1 MASTPSR
8 FDLPAVYATLVSKVK
23 EIIENIQEAGI
34 SPNMGYM
41 AWDSRGDITELPDQD
56 LMGVADWTWDEND
69 DHLPDI
75 EFAILVSVVHDRNL
89 FREVEIL
96 NEIRKACVAE
106 VGRNTEYRVWT
117 VRDIDNE
124 PFSQLKV
131 TDFSIMPS
139 GESEARSVRQVGIS
153 LKRAD
158 GAK

>member
-1 MASTPSR
+1 MATSSR
-8 FDLPAVYATLVSKVK
+8 FDLPAVYATLVSKVQ
-23 EIIENIQEAGI
+23 EIIESIKDQGV
-34 SPNMGYM
+34 SPDMDYM
-41 AWDSRGDITELPDQD
+41 AWDSRGDITELPNRD
-56 LMGVADWTWDEND
+56 LMGVADWTWSENE

-96 NEIRKACVAE
+96 NEIRKACVLD
-106 VGRNTEYRVWT
+106 VGRRTEYKVWT
-117 VRDIDNE
+117 VRDEEGN
-124 PFSQLKV
+124 PFSQLQV